1 MSDSKLHQVIEV
13 VAKALE
19 VPTDDLGPESSM
31 DNTPCGSVGH
41 LTICLEF
48 GDGSAGRWTS
58 TDFHD
63 VERARS
69 AGSFCDLIAHADP
82 RLVT

>member
-1 MSDSKLHQVIEV
+1 MCDDKLHQVIEM

-31 DNTPCGSVGH
+31 DNTPLWDSVGH

-48 GDGSAGRWTS
+48 ERRFGRSLDLDKIFTTS
-58 TDFHD
+58 S
-63 VERARS
+63 VR
-69 AGSFCDLIAHADP
+69 DLAE
-82 RLVT
+82 LVP

>member
-1 MSDSKLHQVIEV
+1 MCDNKLHQVIEV

-31 DNTPCGSVGH
+31 DNTPLWDSVGH

-48 GDGSAGRWTS
+48 ERRFGRSLDLDKIFTTS
-58 TDFHD
+58 S
-63 VERARS
+63 VR
-69 AGSFCDLIAHADP
+69 DLAE
-82 RLVT
+82 LVP

>member
-1 MSDSKLHQVIEV
+1 VIEV

-31 DNTPCGSVGH
+31 DNTPLWDSVGH

-48 GDGSAGRWTS
+48 ERRFGRSLDLDKIFTTS
-58 TDFHD
+58 S
-63 VERARS
+63 VR
-69 AGSFCDLIAHADP
+69 DLAE
-82 RLVT
+82 LVP